1 MVPRQ
6 IVRQSV
12 YVYTAVCPSLGKMTS
27 LILPR
32 SDTQMM
38 NRFLKHVSE
47 DYKDY
52 FVILIVDQAGW
63 HTSDALEIPENIRL
77 VYLPPYSPELNPVEH
92 IWEYLR
98 ENDLSNKAFT
108 SLDQLEKT
116 LCRSLNKLEKNPKLV
131 KSMTN
136 FPYLRVT

>member
-1 MVPRQ
+1 M
-6 IVRQSV
+6 

-38 NRFLKHVSE
+38 NLFLRHVSE

-52 FVILIVDQAGW
+52 FVVLILDQAGW
-63 HTSDALEIPENIRL
+63 HTSAGLEIPENIRL

-92 IWEYLR
+92 IWDYIR
-98 ENDLSNKAFT
+98 ENDLSNKAFA
-108 SLDQLEKT
+108 SLDQLEKA
-116 LCRSLNKLEKNPKLV
+116 LCRSLNKLENNPNLV
-131 KSMTN
+131 KSMTD
-136 FPYLRVT
+136 FPYLRVTPN